1 MSELDVVA
9 VGASIGG
16 LRALRTL
23 VAGFPADFPAAVFVV
38 LHLEPGRAS
47 VLAEIL
53 SQSGPLPATEPEADG
68 ERIRPGRIYVAAPGR
83 HLLVTVDRVRSDDG
97 AKTGLHR
104 PSVDAL
110 FASAAAAHGA
120 RVIAVVLTGSLSDGT
135 AGLGEV
141 KRLGGTTIAQ
151 DPEEA
156 EAPDMPRSA
165 VAAGVVDHRVPLRD
179 IAPLIGRLIAA
190 KLSQ

>member
-1 MSELDVVA
+1 MPGLDVVV
-9 VGASIGG
+9 VGASLGG
-16 LRALRTL
+16 LRALRAL
-23 VAGFPADFPAAVFVV
+23 VAEFPADFPAAVFIV
-38 LHLEPGRAS
+38 LHLEPDRTS
-47 VLAEIL
+47 VLADIL
-53 SQSGPLPATEPEADG
+53 SQSGPLPATEPGADG
-68 ERIRPGRIYVAAPGR
+68 EKIRPGRIYVAAPGR
-83 HLLVTVDRVRSDDG
+83 HLLVTADRVRSDTG

-120 RVIAVVLTGSLSDGT
+120 RVIAVVLTGNLSDGT

-141 KRLGGTTIAQ
+141 KRHGGTTIAQ

-165 VAAGVVDHRVPLRD
+165 VAAGVADHRVPLRD
-179 IAPLIGRLIAA
+179 IAPLILRLVAA
-190 KLSQ
+190 RLNQ